1 MNLSH
6 SLDELIIPLGASRAG
21 WLGAA
26 RFILGYLLIPGLRF
40 SMKSLGFKLKT
51 GVLKPFLCRFAGH

>member
-1 MNLSH
+1 MNLWDRSLIH
-6 SLDELIIPLGASRAG
+6 LDELIIPLGASRAG

-40 SMKSLGFKLKT
+40 SMESLGFEL
-51 GVLKPFLCRFAGH
+51 